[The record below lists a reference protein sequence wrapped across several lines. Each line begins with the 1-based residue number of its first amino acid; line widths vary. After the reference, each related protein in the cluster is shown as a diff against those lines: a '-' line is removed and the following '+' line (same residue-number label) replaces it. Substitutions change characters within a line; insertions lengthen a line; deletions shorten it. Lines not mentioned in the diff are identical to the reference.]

1 MFFLFLL
8 NLFTFFTK
16 FSENFIKFLFIF
28 TVINVIGLK
37 NTFFRILKIILKGN
51 STILSIP
58 LSIVFMNFIIL
69 TFKEITYLLIVRI

>member
-51 STILSIP
+51 NTILIIP